1 MDLSSEAL
9 RIAFVPIFIFLHTY
23 NEILR
28 IPCLTSIRNWAKS
41 GSGGPGPE
49 SAPRGTKSTTFAKG
63 FFQPFNL
70 RFFHNPAKGSF
81 GFAHSMSDIPM
92 TPRCSLRSFRNW
104 RLVCSEL
111 HIKTDFEIYGSSIG
125 VCNYVIGSNPINQ
138 INSNQIESINPSIKS
153 NRIKSN
159 QINQSI
165 NNSNQI
171 NWNEINRMKLNQI
184 NQSINQTKPNQTKP
198 NKSNQSINQSI
209 KQRKLNQIKATNN
222 WTNQSINQSMIQWM
236 NGWMNEWLKEGKKEE
251 RNEWMN
257 ESIN

>member
-1 MDLSSEAL
+1 MSST
-9 RIAFVPIFIFLHTY
+9 IFSTLNPNLKPTQIGV
-23 NEILR
+23 R
-28 IPCLTSIRNWAKS
+28 CS
-41 GSGGPGPE
+41 
-49 SAPRGTKSTTFAKG
+49 GTKKCSQRYQIDHFCQG
-63 FFQPFNL
+63 FFSSHSTFV
-70 RFFHNPAKGSF
+70 FFHNPGKGSF

-92 TPRCSLRSFRNW
+92 TPRCSLRMFRNW
-104 RLVCSEL
+104 RLACSEL

-184 NQSINQTKPNQTKP
+184 NQSINQ
-198 NKSNQSINQSI
+198 SN
-209 KQRKLNQIKATNN
+209 
-222 WTNQSINQSMIQWM
+222 
-236 NGWMNEWLKEGKKEE
+236 
-251 RNEWMN
+251 
-257 ESIN
+257 

>member
-92 TPRCSLRSFRNW
+92 TPRCSLRMFRNW
-104 RLVCSEL
+104 RLACSEL

-125 VCNYVIGSNPINQ
+125 VCNYVIRSNPIHQ
-138 INSNQIESINPSIKS
+138 SKSNKIESINPSIKS
-153 NRIKSN
+153 NQIKSTNQLTNEMKWNQSIKLNQCKSNQINQSKKIKSN
-159 QINQSI
+159 QINQWI
-165 NNSNQI
+165 IQP
-171 NWNEINRMKLNQI
+171 INRSI
-184 NQSINQTKPNQTKP
+184 NQSINQ
-198 NKSNQSINQSI
+198 
-209 KQRKLNQIKATNN
+209 
-222 WTNQSINQSMIQWM
+222 
-236 NGWMNEWLKEGKKEE
+236 
-251 RNEWMN
+251 
-257 ESIN
+257 